1 MNAKTHRFMQKNA
14 PTIYRY
20 DYFQLQL
27 ISSHLIEKHSIP
39 PEKIKLDW
47 YLVLYPD
54 NAILGIYEKIDSRS
68 FSKKFIVHSPDV
80 VICDEYDMPL
90 LIIELDG
97 KIHHETNKKKNKTKR
112 RNKNYHLANNPLIII
127 ESDDLKLDDSWKKF
141 LDDSIKKLFGDDDIC
156 KILNYTEEASQQ
168 K

>member
-1 MNAKTHRFMQKNA
+1 MQRNA

-27 ISSHLIEKHSIP
+27 IASHLQEKYSIS

-54 NAILGIYEKIDSRS
+54 NTILGIYEKIDSRS

-80 VICDEYDMPL
+80 VICDEFNLPL

-97 KIHHETNKKKNKTKR
+97 KIHHETNKKKNRTKR
-112 RNKNYHLANNPLIII
+112 RNKNYHLANIPLIII
-127 ESDDLKLDDSWKKF
+127 ESDDLRSDDSWKKF
-141 LDDSIKKLFGDDDIC
+141 LDHNIKERFGDDGIISGEMH
-156 KILNYTEEASQQ
+156 KI
-168 K
+168 